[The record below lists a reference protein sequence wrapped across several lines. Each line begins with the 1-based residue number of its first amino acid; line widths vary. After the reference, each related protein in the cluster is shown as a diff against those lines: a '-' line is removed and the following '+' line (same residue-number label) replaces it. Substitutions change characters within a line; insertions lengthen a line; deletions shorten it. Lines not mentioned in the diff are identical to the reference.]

1 MPIKKKVTLQDLA
14 SKLNLSVH
22 TVSKSLRG
30 LPGMSE
36 ETRRAVVELAR
47 YSGYRT
53 KEQER
58 GLAAEHIPQFTT
70 KPRTFCFIVIER
82 MRYSVL
88 HQLILK
94 GLQEKMGEFGH
105 SVKTLVVP
113 DTIDSRTFGEWL
125 EEHNVAYSDGVFIPP
140 AIDERLER
148 RLLALQVPRIM
159 INFPPPSEK
168 VDSVIWDVGTA
179 INQSVRY
186 LLSMNHRSILY
197 IGDTVTYRGFGIRW
211 QAFQGAMAEAGI
223 DVDPEQHVIG
233 KMTVKEKWAAE
244 VIDKLKKTNP
254 TAILGAVPFD
264 LAWIYYAC
272 SVEGRRI
279 PEDCSLIGLQDERNE
294 LLPNLT
300 RPVLLVYETG
310 IRAAERML
318 WRLAN
323 PLQPY
328 ESTLLQGPFFAGD
341 TVLPRALPKKTR
353 DQHK

>member
-47 YSGYRT
+47 HSGYRT

-113 DTIDSRTFGEWL
+113 DT
-125 EEHNVAYSDGVFIPP
+125 
-140 AIDERLER
+140 
-148 RLLALQVPRIM
+148 
-159 INFPPPSEK
+159 
-168 VDSVIWDVGTA
+168 
-179 INQSVRY
+179 
-186 LLSMNHRSILY
+186 
-197 IGDTVTYRGFGIRW
+197 
-211 QAFQGAMAEAGI
+211 
-223 DVDPEQHVIG
+223 
-233 KMTVKEKWAAE
+233 
-244 VIDKLKKTNP
+244 
-254 TAILGAVPFD
+254 
-264 LAWIYYAC
+264 
-272 SVEGRRI
+272 
-279 PEDCSLIGLQDERNE
+279 
-294 LLPNLT
+294 
-300 RPVLLVYETG
+300 
-310 IRAAERML
+310 
-318 WRLAN
+318 
-323 PLQPY
+323 
-328 ESTLLQGPFFAGD
+328 
-341 TVLPRALPKKTR
+341 PRAPSTPHH
-353 DQHK
+353 DQFSTAKREGG